1 MIAVSFALPAESS
14 AFVREMDASRY
25 RQFRHG
31 KISGIEV
38 VVVHTGVG
46 RRTCEKRLTSF
57 LQKERPQIFISS
69 GFCGG
74 TADEHRP
81 GDLVLAE
88 NFSAPD
94 LVNRT
99 RKILPGARCGKM
111 FSADEVVDAA
121 LDRYKLGREHGAI
134 AIDMETEP
142 IARLVGQ
149 ASIPML
155 TLRVISDS
163 PTAPFPAPPEVLF
176 NFEKQRTK
184 LLTLFGYLARNPAAI
199 ARLMN
204 FSKQVS
210 YARTK
215 LAEALCAVIR
225 QL

>member
-14 AFVREMDASRY
+14 AFVRAIDAR
-25 RQFRHG
+25 RHGQFRRG
-31 KISGIEV
+31 KISGKDV
-38 VVVHTGVG
+38 VVVYTGVG
-46 RRTCEKRLTSF
+46 SRTCQKRLTSF
-57 LQKERPQIFISS
+57 LQKERPQIFVSS

-74 TADEHRP
+74 IADQHKP

-88 NFSAPD
+88 NFSAVD
-94 LVNRT
+94 LVNQIRQ
-99 RKILPGARCGKM
+99 ILPAVRCGKM
-111 FSADEVVDAA
+111 FSVNEVVDAA

-134 AIDMETEP
+134 AIDMETET

-155 TLRVISDS
+155 ALRVISDS
-163 PTAPFPAPPEVLF
+163 PAAPFPGPPDVLF

-199 ARLMN
+199 VRLMN